1 MSDELTKAQLVEAE
15 TLAEYWLQYS
25 EMIHVA
31 KTHIRQRVEIE
42 RLEAA
47 IKKITAV
54 GFNEDCLFCGLK
66 DNIAGETLVKEDEST

>member
-1 MSDELTKAQLVEAE
+1 MSDNLTVTQLVEAE
-15 TLAEYWLQYS
+15 TLAEYWKQHS

-47 IKKITAV
+47 IKKITDV

-66 DNIAGETLVKEDEST
+66 DKIAGETLKEDC